1 MVVPVPTRT
10 RNQNRAHK
18 VTPGECEI
26 CTKILGKGYYLLTMM
41 TKGGRRVEWKM
52 DSVACLMEFARK
64 YSNLDT
70 ALGLRGGEGGE

>member
-1 MVVPVPTRT
+1 
-10 RNQNRAHK
+10 
-18 VTPGECEI
+18 
-26 CTKILGKGYYLLTMM
+26 MM